1 MQQSNPKATKL
12 SPVYGI
18 VIALVSIVLTIIF
31 YATDLYGALWTGFC
45 TSLVFFLGVLV
56 SIIHY
61 NSRHHEHT
69 SVKAA
74 FAMGFRTTLL
84 ATILIAVF
92 TIIFHFLIMSSDG
105 HHQMVEQS
113 TGVVIQDENV
123 KRNFWIMFLGNI
135 LFVNMVMGLLAAAVG
150 ALVFKA
156 NQKTSRNN

>member
-1 MQQSNPKATKL
+1 MQQSNPTAAAEL

-18 VIALVSIVLTIIF
+18 VITLVSIVLTIIF

-84 ATILIAVF
+84 A
-92 TIIFHFLIMSSDG
+92 
-105 HHQMVEQS
+105 
-113 TGVVIQDENV
+113 
-123 KRNFWIMFLGNI
+123 
-135 LFVNMVMGLLAAAVG
+135 AAVG